1 MQNMNAALI
10 SIGILSVIVYLWSTI
25 MIYSF
30 LKDKDKDE
38 KLQSFILINLFIFKY
53 INDYKTITKNEN
65 GKTGYLYYLWLISI
79 NTALLCFILLMI
91 IK

>member
-1 MQNMNAALI
+1 MNAALI
-10 SIGILSVIVYLWSTI
+10 SIGVLSVIVYLWSTI

-30 LKDKDKDE
+30 LKNKDE

>member
-1 MQNMNAALI
+1 MNAALI
-10 SIGILSVIVYLWSTI
+10 SIGVLSVIVYLWSTI

-30 LKDKDKDE
+30 LKNKDE
-38 KLQSFILINLFIFKY
+38 KLQSFILINLYIFKY

>member
-1 MQNMNAALI
+1 MNAALI

-30 LKDKDKDE
+30 LKDKDE
-38 KLQSFILINLFIFKY
+38 KMQSFILINLFIFKY

>member
-1 MQNMNAALI
+1 MNAALI
-10 SIGILSVIVYLWSTI
+10 SIGVLSVIVYLWSTI

-30 LKDKDKDE
+30 LKDKDE
-38 KLQSFILINLFIFKY
+38 KMQSFILINLFIFKY